1 MGAWNEK
8 TGDASF
14 SEVILSPIRVSPP
27 ASGSISR
34 SPSRGRDRQYH
45 SESNYGFNEKQPFDD
60 APSIAGP
67 SRSGR
72 PASQGRRD
80 TVTHARPSN
89 LSPVTCASPLHPSV
103 LSSMSSAHSAP
114 PSKWLLRER
123 LRPWI
128 PYILY
133 GATSLGFVLAIT
145 FWKDDVFRN
154 LDELSHWLRDEG
166 ESGYL
171 LLGAMIFMT
180 CIREF
185 YSNLSFLGLL

>member
-1 MGAWNEK
+1 MGAWNGK
-8 TGDASF
+8 AGDTSF

-34 SPSRGRDRQYH
+34 SPSRGRDRQYR
-45 SESNYGFNEKQPFDD
+45 SESGYGFNEKESLDES
-60 APSIAGP
+60 PSIAGP

-72 PASQGRRD
+72 PASQCRLD
-80 TVTHARPSN
+80 AAAHARSST
-89 LSPVTCASPLHPSV
+89 LSPVTCASPLHPSA

-171 LLGAMIFMT
+171 LLGAMIFVT

-185 YSNLSFLGLL
+185 CS